1 MEKYAIMV
9 KGIVRY
15 QDKYLLV
22 ERWYDDRIENPYQ
35 WEFVDG
41 QIDFGEEPDKAV
53 VRLIREQTGI
63 ETMIDR
69 IVYTWSY
76 MVGDVHHI
84 GISYEC
90 MALGDEVILSEEL
103 HDYRFVAKEEFGE
116 YITNPKLLADLERA
130 FELM

>member
-1 MEKYAIMV
+1 MDRYAIMV

-15 QDKYLLV
+15 EGRYLLV
-22 ERWYDDRIENPYQ
+22 QRWYDDRIDEPYQ

-41 QIDFGEEPDKAV
+41 SIEFGEEPDKAV
-53 VRLIREQTGI
+53 VRLIKEQTGL

-90 MALGDEVILSEEL
+90 MALNDEVILSEEL
-103 HDYRFVAKEEFGE
+103 YDYRFVSSSEFAN
-116 YITNPKLLADLERA
+116 YITNPKLLADIERIY
-130 FELM
+130 EP

>member
-1 MEKYAIMV
+1 MDKYAIMV

-15 QDKYLLV
+15 EEKYLLV
-22 ERWYDDRIENPYQ
+22 QRWYDDRIEDPYQ

-41 QIDFGEEPDKAV
+41 KIEFGEAPDKAV
-53 VRLIREQTGI
+53 VRLIREQTGL
-63 ETMIDR
+63 ETIIDR

-90 MALGDEVILSEEL
+90 MTLEDEVILSEEL
-103 HDYRFVAKEEFGE
+103 HDFRFVSKEEFGD
-116 YITNPKLLADLERA
+116 YITNGKLLDDLTHA

>member
-1 MEKYAIMV
+1 MDRYAIMV

-15 QDKYLLV
+15 QDRYLLV

-41 QIDFGEEPDKAV
+41 EIDFGEEPDKAV

-69 IVYTWSY
+69 IAYTWSY

-103 HDYRFVAKEEFGE
+103 HDYRFVAKEEFRD
-116 YITNPKLLADLERA
+116 YITNPKLLADLEHA
-130 FELM
+130 FDLM

>member
-1 MEKYAIMV
+1 MDKYAIMV

-15 QDKYLLV
+15 EEKYLLV
-22 ERWYDDRIENPYQ
+22 QRWYDDRIEDPYQ

-41 QIDFGEEPDKAV
+41 KIEFGEAPDKAV
-53 VRLIREQTGI
+53 VRLIREQTGL
-63 ETMIDR
+63 ETIIDR
-69 IVYTWSY
+69 IAYTWSY

-90 MALGDEVILSEEL
+90 MTLEDEVILSEEL
-103 HDYRFVAKEEFGE
+103 HDFRFVSKEEFGD
-116 YITNPKLLADLERA
+116 YITNRKLLDDLTHA

>member
-1 MEKYAIMV
+1 MNRYAIIV

-15 QDKYLLV
+15 EDKYLLV
-22 ERWYDDRIENPYQ
+22 QRWYDDRIEDPYQ

-41 QIDFGEEPDKAV
+41 KIEFGEAPDKAV
-53 VRLIREQTGI
+53 TRLIREQTGLEPI
-63 ETMIDR
+63 IDR
-69 IVYTWSY
+69 IAYTWSY

-90 MALGDEVILSEEL
+90 MTLGDEVILSEEL
-103 HDYRFVAKEEFGE
+103 HDFRFVSKEEFDD
-116 YITNPKLLADLERA
+116 YITNEKLLDDLKHA

>member
-1 MEKYAIMV
+1 MDRYAIMV

-15 QDKYLLV
+15 EGRYLLV
-22 ERWYDDRIENPYQ
+22 QRWYDDRIDEPYQ

-41 QIDFGEEPDKAV
+41 SIEFGEEPDKAV
-53 VRLIREQTGI
+53 VRLIKEQTGL

-90 MALGDEVILSEEL
+90 MALNDEVILSEEL
-103 HDYRFVAKEEFGE
+103 YDYCFVSSSEFAN
-116 YITNPKLLADLERA
+116 YITNPKLLADIERIY
-130 FELM
+130 EP

>member
-1 MEKYAIMV
+1 MDRYAIMV

-15 QDKYLLV
+15 EGRYLLV
-22 ERWYDDRIENPYQ
+22 QRWYDDRIDEPYQ

-41 QIDFGEEPDKAV
+41 SIEFGEEPDKAV
-53 VRLIREQTGI
+53 VRLIEEQTGL

-90 MALGDEVILSEEL
+90 MALNDEVILSEEL
-103 HDYRFVAKEEFGE
+103 YDYRFVSSSEFAN
-116 YITNPKLLADLERA
+116 YITNPKLLADIERIY
-130 FELM
+130 EP